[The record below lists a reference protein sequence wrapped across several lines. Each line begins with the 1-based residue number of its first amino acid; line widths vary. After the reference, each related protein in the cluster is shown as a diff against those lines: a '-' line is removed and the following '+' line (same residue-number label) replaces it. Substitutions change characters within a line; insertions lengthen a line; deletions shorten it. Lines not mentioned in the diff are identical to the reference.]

1 MFEILF
7 IFVRTVP
14 LFGEIMRRC
23 LRIGN
28 GQLRD
33 GS

>member
-14 LFGEIMRRC
+14 LFGEIVRRC